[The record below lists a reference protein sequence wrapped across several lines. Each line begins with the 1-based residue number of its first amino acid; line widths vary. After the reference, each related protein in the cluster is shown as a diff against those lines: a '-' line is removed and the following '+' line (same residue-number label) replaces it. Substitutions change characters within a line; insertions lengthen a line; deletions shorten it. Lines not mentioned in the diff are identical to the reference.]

1 MSSLQTPHPLA
12 VSDAPFSARYPWWRV
27 LVLCLLLLFSFVL
40 YIALIGAASKSDN
53 AHTPFLHVWMLCF
66 LPYFAACAFVLAT
79 KPALGRWR
87 WLELGI
93 ILAGAL
99 IFRIMLLPLPPN
111 LSRDSWRYLWDD
123 TQLDRK
129 STRLNSSHT

>member
-12 VSDAPFSARYPWWRV
+12 VSDAPFSARHPWWRV

-40 YIALIGAASKSDN
+40 YIVLIGAASKSDN

-66 LPYFAACAFVLAT
+66 LPYFAASAFVLST

-87 WLELGI
+87 SLELGI
-93 ILAGAL
+93 ILSRARIFL
-99 IFRIMLLPLPPN
+99 ITLLPLPAHP
-111 LSRDSWRYLWDD
+111 SR
-123 TQLDRK
+123 
-129 STRLNSSHT
+129 